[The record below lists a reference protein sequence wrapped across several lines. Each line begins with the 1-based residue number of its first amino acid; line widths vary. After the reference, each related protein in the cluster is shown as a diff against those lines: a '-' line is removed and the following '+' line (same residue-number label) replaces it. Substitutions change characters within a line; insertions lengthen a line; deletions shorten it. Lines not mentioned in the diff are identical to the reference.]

1 MSLPRPPVQRS
12 LYDVQNLIGRDFDP
26 TDRFRLFQEKVYP
39 TLLAARE
46 KLAACYCADNGR
58 PAEEPVMLLGATILQ
73 FMERVPDRQ
82 ASEAVCYHLGWKMAL
97 GLGLSPQAFHP
108 TTLCKFRAR
117 LLEHEKAKLAFD
129 AVLQGLI
136 DVGLVKRRSRQRLD
150 STHVLGL
157 VSKMSSLEVVRET
170 MRLAM
175 SELSQAMAKL
185 PDADR
190 PALPAA
196 WRVWWERYVESKI
209 DYRTEDAALA
219 EKMRDAGA
227 DVQQLLQWVD
237 ALVQPEAAEALTALS
252 AGERV
257 ALLRRVFAENYDPAP
272 NVAPETAGAQGP
284 TVKPRRA
291 QPAGAVKNPHDP
303 DAHWSNKKTKAKSP
317 EDEPGAPAASPAD
330 TGWIG
335 YKVQVAETVQEEP
348 RAEGEPTLS
357 FLTSV
362 ETQPSTHS
370 DHAGLQVTFQA
381 QQESGLQPPSE
392 LYVDTA
398 YVSAKVIRQATEE
411 GRELVGPAFPAVNHG
426 KELKSD
432 AFDVDVANR
441 RATCPAG
448 HESTNC
454 SRLEEKST
462 GVVTYR
468 YEWGGKRG
476 PCADCPLNS
485 KCVSKGQSH
494 RTLLVGEDHTYLQ
507 QRRREMETEEFKQ
520 RMKHRNAIEGT
531 MSEMVRGHG
540 MRRARYRGLPK
551 VRLQNHLIGAACN
564 AKRWIRRAAWELK
577 QAAKNAA
584 AAVTGAL
591 RPEETA
597 PATV

>member
-12 LYDVQNLIGRDFDP
+12 IFDVQNLIGRDFDP
-26 TDRFRLFQEKVYP
+26 DDRFRLFQEKIYP

-46 KLAACYCADNGR
+46 ELAACYCADNGR
-58 PAEEPVMLLGATILQ
+58 PAEEPVTLLGATILQ

-82 ASEAVCYHLGWKMAL
+82 AAESVRYHVGWKLAL
-97 GLGLSPQAFHP
+97 GLGLSPLAFHP

-117 LLEHEKAKLAFD
+117 LLQHEKAKLAFD
-129 AVLQGLI
+129 AVFHGLT
-136 DVGLVKRRSRQRLD
+136 DAGLVTRRSRQRLD

-157 VSKMSSLEVVRET
+157 VAKMSSLEMIRET

-175 SELSQAMAKL
+175 SELNQAMAKL
-185 PDADR
+185 PDAGR
-190 PALPAA
+190 PTLPAA
-196 WRVWWERYVESKI
+196 WPVWWERYVESKI
-209 DYRTEDAALA
+209 DYRTEEAALA
-219 EKMRDAGA
+219 EKLRDAGK

-237 ALVQPEAAEALTALS
+237 ALVQPTGPEALVS
-252 AGERV
+252 AGKQI

-272 NVAPETAGAQGP
+272 NVAPEAPDAQGP

-291 QPAGAVKNPHDP
+291 QPTGAVKNPHDP
-303 DAHWSNKKTKAKSP
+303 DAHWSNKKAKAKSP
-317 EDEPGAPAASPAD
+317 EDEPGAPAPSAAD

-348 RAEGEPTLS
+348 RAEGEPTAS

-370 DHAGLQVTFQA
+370 DHAGLQVTLAA
-381 QQESGLQPPSE
+381 QQGSGLLPPTE
-392 LYVDTA
+392 MYVDTA

-426 KELKSD
+426 KEFKSD

-441 RATCPAG
+441 LAICPAG
-448 HESTNC
+448 HENTNC
-454 SRLEEKST
+454 SRLEAKST

-476 PCADCPLNS
+476 PCADCPLKS

-507 QRRREMETEEFKQ
+507 QRRREMETDEFKQ

-551 VRLQNHLIGAACN
+551 QRLQNYVIGAACN
-564 AKRWIRRAAWELK
+564 AKRWIRRAAWEMA

-597 PATV
+597 TANA

>member
-12 LYDVQNLIGRDFDP
+12 LFDVQNLIGRDFEP
-26 TDRFRLFQEKVYP
+26 TDRFLLFLQNVYP
-39 TLLAARE
+39 SLRAVRDE
-46 KLAACYCADNGR
+46 LAACYCADNGR
-58 PAEEPVMLLGATILQ
+58 PAEEPVTLLGATILQ

-82 ASEAVCYHLGWKMAL
+82 VAELVGYHTGWKLAL
-97 GLGLSPQAFHP
+97 GLGLSPQMFHP
-108 TTLCKFRAR
+108 TTLCKFRTR
-117 LLEHEKAKLAFD
+117 LLQHEKAKLAFD
-129 AVLQGLI
+129 AVLHGLI
-136 DVGLVKRRSRQRLD
+136 DAGLVSRRSRQRLD

-157 VSKMSSLEVVRET
+157 VAKMSSLEVVRET

-175 SELSQAMAKL
+175 SELNRGMAKL
-185 PDADR
+185 PDAGR
-190 PALPAA
+190 PTLPAA
-196 WRVWWERYVESKI
+196 WPLWWERYVESKI
-209 DYRTEDAALA
+209 DYRTEEAALA
-219 EKMRDAGA
+219 EKLRGAGQ

-237 ALVQPEAAEALTALS
+237 ALVQPDGPEELATLAAGKQVE
-252 AGERV
+252 
-257 ALLRRVFAENYDPAP
+257 LLRRVFAENYDPAS
-272 NVAPETAGAQGP
+272 NVAPAAADAQGP

-291 QPAGAVKNPHDP
+291 QPTGAVKNPHDP

-317 EDEPGAPAASPAD
+317 EDEPGAPAPSAAD

-335 YKVQVAETVQEEP
+335 YKVQVAETVQEEA
-348 RAEGEPTLS
+348 RAEGEPTAS

-370 DHAGLQVTFQA
+370 DHAGLQVTLQA
-381 QQESGLQPPSE
+381 QQESGLQPPAE
-392 LYVDTA
+392 MYVDTA

-426 KELKSD
+426 KEFKSD

-448 HESTNC
+448 HENTNC
-454 SRLEEKST
+454 SRLEEKSS

-476 PCADCPLNS
+476 PCGDCPLKS
-485 KCVSKGQSH
+485 KCVSKGQTH

-507 QRRREMETEEFKQ
+507 QRRREMETEEFRQ

-551 VRLQNHLIGAACN
+551 ARLQNYVIGAACN
-564 AKRWIRRAAWELK
+564 AKRWIRRAAWEMK
-577 QAAKNAA
+577 EAAKNAA
-584 AAVTGAL
+584 AAMTGAL
-591 RPEETA
+591 RPEEPA
-597 PATV
+597 PATA